1 MKNIL
6 LILIGLLYINNLSA
20 QKYTKTYIKEANNI
34 GLEWLIKV
42 NSGEYEKAYK
52 HLADVL
58 TSNTSLE
65 DWISQITMLMDEFGN
80 LESRKV
86 TDTYFQSEV
95 EGLGNGFYVIIEY
108 DVKYSKTKKH
118 SETLLLKQNDKL
130 HWKILDFNYSFENL
144 DNTE

>member
-1 MKNIL
+1 MKNLLSL
-6 LILIGLLYINNLSA
+6 LIVLSSYNLSA

>member
-1 MKNIL
+1 MKNL
-6 LILIGLLYINNLSA
+6 LSLFIVLSSYNLSA

-34 GLEWLIKV
+34 GLEWLIQV
-42 NSGEYEKAYK
+42 NTGEYEKAYNN
-52 HLADVL
+52 LADVL

-65 DWISQITMLMDEFGN
+65 DWINQITILMTEFGN

-108 DVKYSKTKKH
+108 NVKYSKTKKH
-118 SETLLLKQNDKL
+118 TETLLLKQNDKL

>member
-1 MKNIL
+1 ML
-6 LILIGLLYINNLSA
+6 SSYNLSA

-34 GLEWLIKV
+34 GLEWLTQV
-42 NSGEYEKAYK
+42 NNGEYEKAYNN
-52 HLADVL
+52 LADVL

-65 DWISQITMLMDEFGN
+65 DWINQITILMNEFGN

-95 EGLGNGFYVIIEY
+95 EGLVNGFYVIIEY

>member
-1 MKNIL
+1 MKNLFSL
-6 LILIGLLYINNLSA
+6 LIVLSSYNLSA

-34 GLEWLIKV
+34 GLEWLTQV
-42 NSGEYEKAYK
+42 NSEEYEKAYK

-65 DWISQITMLMDEFGN
+65 DWISQITMLMNEFGN
-80 LESRKV
+80 LESRKL

>member
-1 MKNIL
+1 MKNLLSL
-6 LILIGLLYINNLSA
+6 LIVLSSYNLSA

-34 GLEWLIKV
+34 GLEWLIQV
-42 NSGEYEKAYK
+42 NTGEYEKAYNN
-52 HLADVL
+52 LADVL

-65 DWISQITMLMDEFGN
+65 DWINQITILMTEFGN

-108 DVKYSKTKKH
+108 NVKYSKTKKH
-118 SETLLLKQNDKL
+118 TETLLLKQNDKL

>member
-1 MKNIL
+1 MKNLLSL
-6 LILIGLLYINNLSA
+6 LIMLSSYNLSA

-34 GLEWLIKV
+34 GLEWLTQV
-42 NSGEYEKAYK
+42 NTGEYEKAYNN
-52 HLADVL
+52 LADVL

-65 DWISQITMLMDEFGN
+65 DWINQITILMNECGN

>member
-1 MKNIL
+1 MKNL
-6 LILIGLLYINNLSA
+6 LSIFIVLLSYNLSA

-34 GLEWLIKV
+34 ALEWLTQV
-42 NSGEYEKAYK
+42 NTGEYEKAYK
-52 HLADVL
+52 NLGDVL
-58 TSNTSLE
+58 ISNTSLE
-65 DWISQITMLMDEFGN
+65 DWISQISILMTEFGN
-80 LESRKV
+80 LESRIT

-95 EGLGNGFYVIIEY
+95 EGLGNGFYVIIEF

-118 SETLLLKQNDKL
+118 TETLLLKQNDKL

>member
-1 MKNIL
+1 MKNLFSL
-6 LILIGLLYINNLSA
+6 LIVLSSYNLSA

-34 GLEWLIKV
+34 GLEWLTQV
-42 NSGEYEKAYK
+42 NTGEYEKAYK

-58 TSNTSLE
+58 TSNTSLA
-65 DWISQITMLMDEFGN
+65 DWINQITILMNEFGN

-95 EGLGNGFYVIIEY
+95 ESLGNGFYVIIEY
-108 DVKYSKTKKH
+108 DVKYSQTKKH